1 MGGPRHV
8 SLENLFERIK
18 EGELSKLKVV
28 LKADMQGSL
37 EAIMDALEKLSR
49 DEVKLNVIHSG
60 VGGITETDI
69 MLASASDAV
78 VLGFNV
84 RPDSKA
90 ARIAE
95 AEQVDIRTYQIIY
108 KLTEDMEAALI
119 GMLEPEYEEEITG
132 RAEVRETFRVPGIGM
147 VVGCYIIEG
156 EVTRNSSARVV
167 RDGVVVYDG
176 KISSLRRFKDDVKSV
191 ATGFECGIGLE
202 NFSDLKEGDIIE
214 AYLMRE
220 IPRS

>member
-1 MGGPRHV
+1 
-8 SLENLFERIK
+8 
-18 EGELSKLKVV
+18 
-28 LKADMQGSL
+28 
-37 EAIMDALEKLSR
+37 
-49 DEVKLNVIHSG
+49 
-60 VGGITETDI
+60 

-119 GMLEPEYEEEITG
+119 GMLEPEYEEDITG
-132 RAEVRETFRVPGIGM
+132 RAEVRQTFRVPGIGM

-156 EVTRNSSARVV
+156 EITRNSSGRVV

-176 KISSLRRFKDDVKSV
+176 NISSLRRFKDDVKSV

-202 NFSDLKEGDIIE
+202 DFSDLKEGDIIE